1 MLPETGFLR
10 IDDVLKFIPVGKS
23 SWWAGVA
30 SGRYPSS
37 VKLGPRTTA
46 WRVEDFQE
54 DFERLTQSFEAIA
67 ADVVEIKVSQA
78 RTDERFSASDT
89 QLEDIKLQLRSQDT
103 RLWGFIV
110 ALSLAVIGF
119 LSKLA
124 FLPAT

>member
-1 MLPETGFLR
+1 MTQAPPDRLDRLE
-10 IDDVLKFIPVGKS
+10 
-23 SWWAGVA
+23 
-30 SGRYPSS
+30 S
-37 VKLGPRTTA
+37 VIEGLDRKL
-46 WRVEDFQE
+46 D
-54 DFERLTQSFEAIA
+54 AIA

-78 RTDERFSASDT
+78 RIDERFSASDT